1 MPRGS
6 QAESSIARSATSLPP
21 GAPAWVTTEL
31 LASAIAVWQPYYS
44 ELLTDQEALDLVL
57 GVGRL
62 FDALGDADESAQEV
76 SCARAGQ

>member
-6 QAESSIARSATSLPP
+6 QAERSVAVPTASLPP
-21 GAPAWVTTEL
+21 GAPAWVTAEL
-31 LASAIAVWQPYYS
+31 LADTIAMWQPYYS
-44 ELLTDQEALDLVL
+44 EPLTDQAALELVL

-62 FDALGDADESAQEV
+62 FEALGDIDEDAPEV